1 MFHVK
6 HKKTGDILSHRSII
20 LPSFYSLYLSTLDP
34 LSGVHL
40 SFLCCGRVDISEG
53 IKPRFSNQSE
63 VCVVRRNIPVDF
75 LSCARFTR
83 NFMSLGPM
91 PMFEHSVNCNSG
103 NFCLPVWI
111 WNKRCAGF
119 DCSIQFI
126 NNVILK
132 LSFQLFLCP
141 L

>member
-91 PMFEHSVNCNSG
+91 PMFEHVLSTATAAISVCPSGYGTRDAQALIAPSNS
-103 NFCLPVWI
+103 
-111 WNKRCAGF
+111 
-119 DCSIQFI
+119 
-126 NNVILK
+126 
-132 LSFQLFLCP
+132 
-141 L
+141 